1 MNFPAEHPE
10 ASPADVT
17 PAQRV
22 ARDRVMLY
30 IRGLDLPPA
39 KGLRLAAG
47 SLEEAPSS
55 PEEAMDALEMLL
67 SEERLLPGLPG
78 ERGQNIPS
86 FPPLNRSVMVAEE
99 MDRIPWR
106 TSFFRF
112 LRRWRRELFGREK

>member
-1 MNFPAEHPE
+1 MNFPAGR
-10 ASPADVT
+10 SSRSDVT
-17 PAQRV
+17 PAQRA

-30 IRGLDLPPA
+30 IRGLDLHPA
-39 KGLRLAAG
+39 KGLRLAAE
-47 SLEEAPSS
+47 SMEAAPSS
-55 PEEAMDALEMLL
+55 PEEAMDALEKVLG
-67 SEERLLPGLPG
+67 EEGLLPGLPG
-78 ERGQNIPS
+78 ERGQNIRS